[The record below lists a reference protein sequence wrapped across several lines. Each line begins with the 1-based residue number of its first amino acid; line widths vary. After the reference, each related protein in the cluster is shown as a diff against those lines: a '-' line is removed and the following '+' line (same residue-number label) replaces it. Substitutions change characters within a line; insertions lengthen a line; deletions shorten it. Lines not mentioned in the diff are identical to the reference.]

1 MGIGGRGLG
10 CWWGSEGMRI
20 CVWHCQLHCSCM
32 RVPPSNPCLPRCSQ
46 VWAVRENVSE
56 LVLGKSATYL
66 PNGGFY
72 QLTAALVAV
81 AYGLS
86 VVVPSG
92 AHSCL
97 PVSQH
102 LLRALHRTLLT
113 LRSPALCAAQ
123 CFH

>member
-1 MGIGGRGLG
+1 
-10 CWWGSEGMRI
+10 
-20 CVWHCQLHCSCM
+20 M
-32 RVPPSNPCLPRCSQ
+32 RVPPSNHRLPRCSQ

-97 PVSQH
+97 PVRQH

-113 LRSPALCAAQ
+113 LLPCSVRCAVFPLTRQRTSAVLALPLWALPSVSC
-123 CFH
+123 